1 MYVMDG
7 KRYDYSVL
15 TKTTESLKCLF
26 HPVYLSDNPSH
37 HFYVVPPK
45 VSGAKNVAGPVH
57 LTKTARRKYAVFPTF
72 RKQLQNEESAPPG
85 AAC

>member
-15 TKTTESLKCLF
+15 TKTTECLKCLF

-37 HFYVVPPK
+37 PFYVVPPK
-45 VSGAKNVAGPVH
+45 VSGEKNVAGPVQ
-57 LTKTARRKYAVFPTF
+57 LTKNDRRKYAAFPTF
-72 RKQLQNEESAPPG
+72 RKQLKK
-85 AAC
+85 